1 MDLFTSLLVI
11 FILILFSFGSYI
23 LFSKLPR
30 GKTFE
35 EALAEK
41 KQLAEKIYAL
51 SAGHGNKKTNK
62 NKKINN
68 NKKQGKSSKV
78 NKKESESPEESD
90 VNSDVNPSNDSPVH
104 HVEFSEAEIIS
115 DSEPKKT
122 KNNSKKRNS
131 KTTGSGILINKS
143 EPIAVKSEPI
153 VEELNHFEIIHP
165 KDDVEKFKAQVRTF
179 FRFFKNSF
187 CFNFSVLCPNRK
199 KKAQQLKL
207 IRTPKNRKK
216 VIENLN

>member
-11 FILILFSFGSYI
+11 FILCLFSFGSYI

-68 NKKQGKSSKV
+68 NKKQQGKSSTKL
-78 NKKESESPEESD
+78 NKKESELDTPEESD
-90 VNSDVNPSNDSPVH
+90 VNSDVNPSNDSPIH

-122 KNNSKKRNS
+122 KINQQTKKKNS
-131 KTTGSGILINKS
+131 KTAGSGILINKS
-143 EPIAVKSEPI
+143 ESVIGKSESI
-153 VEELNHFEIIHP
+153 IENVNHFETIQP
-165 KDDVEKFKAQVRTF
+165 KDDMEKWKSSQKEESTVEYKNKAD
-179 FRFFKNSF
+179 KNSKEQKKG
-187 CFNFSVLCPNRK
+187 NF
-199 KKAQQLKL
+199 
-207 IRTPKNRKK
+207 
-216 VIENLN
+216 

>member
-11 FILILFSFGSYI
+11 FILCLFSFGSYI

-68 NKKQGKSSKV
+68 NKKQQGKSSTKL
-78 NKKESESPEESD
+78 NKKESELDTPEESD
-90 VNSDVNPSNDSPVH
+90 VNSDVNPSNDSPIH

-122 KNNSKKRNS
+122 KINQQTKKKNS
-131 KTTGSGILINKS
+131 KTAGAGILINKS
-143 EPIAVKSEPI
+143 ESVIGKSEPI
-153 VEELNHFEIIHP
+153 IENINHFETIQP
-165 KDDVEKFKAQVRTF
+165 KDDMEKWKSSQKEESSVEYKNKAD
-179 FRFFKNSF
+179 KNSKEQ
-187 CFNFSVLCPNRK
+187 K
-199 KKAQQLKL
+199 KGSF
-207 IRTPKNRKK
+207 
-216 VIENLN
+216 

>member
-11 FILILFSFGSYI
+11 FILCLFSFGSYI

-68 NKKQGKSSKV
+68 NKKQQGKSSTKL
-78 NKKESESPEESD
+78 NKKESELDTPEESD
-90 VNSDVNPSNDSPVH
+90 VNSDVNPSNDSPIH

-122 KNNSKKRNS
+122 KINQQTKKKNS
-131 KTTGSGILINKS
+131 KTAGAGILINKS
-143 EPIAVKSEPI
+143 ESVIGKSEPI
-153 VEELNHFEIIHP
+153 IENINHFETIQP
-165 KDDVEKFKAQVRTF
+165 KDDMEKWKSSQKEESSVEYKNKAD
-179 FRFFKNSF
+179 KNSKEQKKG
-187 CFNFSVLCPNRK
+187 NF
-199 KKAQQLKL
+199 
-207 IRTPKNRKK
+207 
-216 VIENLN
+216 

>member
-11 FILILFSFGSYI
+11 FILCLFSFGSYI

-62 NKKINN
+62 NKKVNN
-68 NKKQGKSSKV
+68 NKKQQGKSSTKL
-78 NKKESESPEESD
+78 NKKESELDTPEESD
-90 VNSDVNPSNDSPVH
+90 VNSDVNPSNDSPIH

-122 KNNSKKRNS
+122 KINQQTKKKNS
-131 KTTGSGILINKS
+131 KTAGAGILINKS
-143 EPIAVKSEPI
+143 ESVIGKSEPI
-153 VEELNHFEIIHP
+153 IENVNHFETIQP
-165 KDDVEKFKAQVRTF
+165 KDDMEKWKSSQKEESTVEYKNKAD
-179 FRFFKNSF
+179 KNSKEQ
-187 CFNFSVLCPNRK
+187 K
-199 KKAQQLKL
+199 KGSF
-207 IRTPKNRKK
+207 
-216 VIENLN
+216 

>member
-68 NKKQGKSSKV
+68 NKKQQGKFTKL
-78 NKKESESPEESD
+78 NKKESELDTPEESD
-90 VNSDVNPSNDSPVH
+90 VNSDVNPSNDSPIH

-122 KNNSKKRNS
+122 KNNQQTKKKNS
-131 KTTGSGILINKS
+131 KTAGSGILINKS
-143 EPIAVKSEPI
+143 EPVIGKTSEPT
-153 VEELNHFEIIHP
+153 VEQLNHFETIQP
-165 KDDVEKFKAQVRTF
+165 KDDMEKFKSTQKEESTVDY
-179 FRFFKNSF
+179 KNKADKNNKESKKG
-187 CFNFSVLCPNRK
+187 NF
-199 KKAQQLKL
+199 
-207 IRTPKNRKK
+207 
-216 VIENLN
+216 

>member
-68 NKKQGKSSKV
+68 NKKQQGKSSTKL
-78 NKKESESPEESD
+78 NKKESELDTPEESD

-122 KNNSKKRNS
+122 KNNQQTKKKNS
-131 KTTGSGILINKS
+131 KTAGSGILINKS
-143 EPIAVKSEPI
+143 EPVIVKSSEPI
-153 VEELNHFEIIHP
+153 IEQLNHFETIHP
-165 KDDVEKFKAQVRTF
+165 KDDMEKLKSSQKEESTVDYKSKADKNNKEQKKGNF
-179 FRFFKNSF
+179 F
-187 CFNFSVLCPNRK
+187 
-199 KKAQQLKL
+199 
-207 IRTPKNRKK
+207 
-216 VIENLN
+216 NLN

>member
-11 FILILFSFGSYI
+11 FILCLFSFGSYI

-68 NKKQGKSSKV
+68 NKKQQGKSSTKL
-78 NKKESESPEESD
+78 NKKESELDTPEESD
-90 VNSDVNPSNDSPVH
+90 VNSDVNPSNDSPIH

-122 KNNSKKRNS
+122 KINQQTKKKNS
-131 KTTGSGILINKS
+131 KTAGAGILINKS
-143 EPIAVKSEPI
+143 ESVIGKSEPI
-153 VEELNHFEIIHP
+153 IENVNHFETIQP
-165 KDDVEKFKAQVRTF
+165 KDDMEKWKSSQKEESTVEYKNKAD
-179 FRFFKNSF
+179 KNSKEQKKG
-187 CFNFSVLCPNRK
+187 NF
-199 KKAQQLKL
+199 
-207 IRTPKNRKK
+207 
-216 VIENLN
+216 

>member
-51 SAGHGNKKTNK
+51 SAGHGKKTNK
-62 NKKINN
+62 TKKINH

-122 KNNSKKRNS
+122 KSNAKKRNS

-143 EPIAVKSEPI
+143 EPVALKSEPI

-165 KDDVEKFKAQVRTF
+165 KDDMEKLKSQVKN
-179 FRFFKNSF
+179 FRSFSKN
-187 CFNFSVLCPNRK
+187 
-199 KKAQQLKL
+199 
-207 IRTPKNRKK
+207 
-216 VIENLN
+216 

>member
-11 FILILFSFGSYI
+11 FILCLFSFGSYI

-68 NKKQGKSSKV
+68 NKKQQSKSSTKL
-78 NKKESESPEESD
+78 NKKESELDTPEESD
-90 VNSDVNPSNDSPVH
+90 VNSDVNPSNDSPIH

-122 KNNSKKRNS
+122 KINQQTKKKNS
-131 KTTGSGILINKS
+131 KTAGAGILINKS
-143 EPIAVKSEPI
+143 ESVIGKSEPI
-153 VEELNHFEIIHP
+153 IENVNHFETIQP
-165 KDDVEKFKAQVRTF
+165 KDDMEKWKSSQKEESTIEYKNKAD
-179 FRFFKNSF
+179 KNSKEQKKG
-187 CFNFSVLCPNRK
+187 NF
-199 KKAQQLKL
+199 
-207 IRTPKNRKK
+207 
-216 VIENLN
+216 

>member
-11 FILILFSFGSYI
+11 FILIIFSFGSYI

-62 NKKINN
+62 QKKINN
-68 NKKQGKSSKV
+68 NKKQSKTSMKL
-78 NKKESESPEESD
+78 NKKESELDTPEESD

-104 HVEFSEAEIIS
+104 HVEFSETEIIS
-115 DSEPKKT
+115 DSEPKKM
-122 KNNSKKRNS
+122 KNNQQTKKKNS
-131 KTTGSGILINKS
+131 KTTGTGILINKS
-143 EPIAVKSEPI
+143 EPVIIKSEPI
-153 VEELNHFEIIHP
+153 VEQLNHFETIHP
-165 KDDVEKFKAQVRTF
+165 KDDMEKLKSSQKEDKADKNNKEQKKGNF
-179 FRFFKNSF
+179 FFF
-187 CFNFSVLCPNRK
+187 
-199 KKAQQLKL
+199 
-207 IRTPKNRKK
+207 
-216 VIENLN
+216 NLN

>member
-11 FILILFSFGSYI
+11 FILCLFSFGSYI

-68 NKKQGKSSKV
+68 NKKQQGKSSTKL
-78 NKKESESPEESD
+78 NKKESELDTPEESD
-90 VNSDVNPSNDSPVH
+90 VNSDVNPSNDSPIH
-104 HVEFSEAEIIS
+104 RVELSEAEIIS

-122 KNNSKKRNS
+122 KINQQTKKKNS
-131 KTTGSGILINKS
+131 KTAGAGILINKS
-143 EPIAVKSEPI
+143 ESVIGKSESI
-153 VEELNHFEIIHP
+153 IENVNHFETIQP
-165 KDDVEKFKAQVRTF
+165 KDDMEKWKSSQKEESTVEYKNKAD
-179 FRFFKNSF
+179 KNSKEQ
-187 CFNFSVLCPNRK
+187 K
-199 KKAQQLKL
+199 KGSF
-207 IRTPKNRKK
+207 
-216 VIENLN
+216 

>member
-68 NKKQGKSSKV
+68 NKKQQGKFTKL
-78 NKKESESPEESD
+78 NKKESELDTPEESD
-90 VNSDVNPSNDSPVH
+90 VNSDVNPSNDSPIH

-122 KNNSKKRNS
+122 KNNQQTKKKNS
-131 KTTGSGILINKS
+131 KTAGSGILINKS
-143 EPIAVKSEPI
+143 EPVIGKTSEPT
-153 VEELNHFEIIHP
+153 VEQLNHFETIQP
-165 KDDVEKFKAQVRTF
+165 KDDMEKLKSTQKEESTVDYKNKADKNNKESKKGNFLKFKLIKSHIR
-179 FRFFKNSF
+179 
-187 CFNFSVLCPNRK
+187 LC
-199 KKAQQLKL
+199 
-207 IRTPKNRKK
+207 
-216 VIENLN
+216 